1 MSNIIYSDEFELLLK
16 EEAEKSE
23 SMSILHSK
31 AFQKYNWYSII
42 INVPVI
48 VLSATI
54 GFLSPLAIFNKQEIL
69 LGALSI
75 FVGILKTFDSYFD
88 FTKKSE
94 CHRMT
99 SLNYVR
105 ISKWIQLQLSLE
117 RNCRVNPKDLYDTIT
132 NDLQAIRESEP
143 VITKDI
149 IKTYNIQYKDENTA
163 KPPIC
168 NGLTNVK
175 INKKIIEIPKIEVIE
190 DKKINIIT
198 EPKIDIKNDSKIPK
212 PFKV

>member
-1 MSNIIYSDEFELLLK
+1 MSNIVYSDEFETLLK

-31 AFQKYNWYSII
+31 AYQKNNWYSII
-42 INVPVI
+42 VNVPVI
-48 VLSATI
+48 ILSALI
-54 GFLSPLAIFNKQEIL
+54 GFLAPLPLFNKQEIL

-99 SLNYVR
+99 SLNYIR

-143 VITKDI
+143 IITKDI
-149 IKTYNIQYKDENTA
+149 IRTYNLQYKDENTA

-175 INKKIIEIPKIEVIE
+175 INKKVIELPKINEQ
-190 DKKINIIT
+190 
-198 EPKIDIKNDSKIPK
+198 KIDILDFKTDSKIPK

>member
-31 AFQKYNWYSII
+31 AYQKNNWYSII
-42 INVPVI
+42 VNVPVI
-48 VLSATI
+48 ILSALI
-54 GFLSPLAIFNKQEIL
+54 GFLAPLPLFNKQEIL

-99 SLNYVR
+99 SLNYIR

-143 VITKDI
+143 IITKDI
-149 IKTYNIQYKDENTA
+149 IRTYNLQYKDENTA

-175 INKKIIEIPKIEVIE
+175 INKKVIELPKINEQ
-190 DKKINIIT
+190 
-198 EPKIDIKNDSKIPK
+198 KIDILDFKTDSKIPK

>member
-1 MSNIIYSDEFELLLK
+1 MSNIVYSDEFETLLK

-31 AFQKYNWYSII
+31 SYQKYNRYSIL

-48 VLSATI
+48 ILSAFI
-54 GFLSPLAIFNKQEIL
+54 GFLAPLSLFTKQEIF

-88 FTKKSE
+88 YTKKSE

-99 SLNYVR
+99 SLNYIR

-117 RNCRVNPKDLYDTIT
+117 RNCRVSPKDLYDTIT

-149 IKTYNIQYKDENTA
+149 IKNYNNQYKEEITA
-163 KPPIC
+163 KPPIW

-175 INKKIIEIPKIEVIE
+175 INKKVIE
-190 DKKINIIT
+190 LPKLEIVPEIKPIEKINIIDVKT
-198 EPKIDIKNDSKIPK
+198 ESKIPK